1 MKWNELENPPKW
13 VRRLSL
19 IAGFAAGESCSVYAI
34 FIARTMNPVGYRLVE
49 HNLKLRAIYGRY
61 EEIYDWDG
69 LLFTLVASFAVFA
82 LALCAVR
89 GIAAGAIIATPGPAS
104 YSTESR

>member
-1 MKWNELENPPKW
+1 MKWNDFVNPPKW
-13 VRRLSL
+13 VRRLSV
-19 IAGFAAGESCSVYAI
+19 IAAFAAGEIFSVYAV
-34 FIARTMNPVGYRLVE
+34 FIAHTMNPVSYRLVE

-61 EEIYDWDG
+61 EEIYNWDG

-82 LALCAVR
+82 LAWCAVR
-89 GIAAGAIIATPGPAS
+89 GIAAGAIIATPGLAS